1 MLSFAL
7 SQGGQICAWYVERRR
22 SSATSRS
29 GCSMSARGQADA
41 LPLAS
46 RKSVR
51 ASIGRTAA
59 KPDANKKPELA
70 LLGLPRER
78 PPTIAAL
85 AETRRTRW
93 RGLRKAKG

>member
-1 MLSFAL
+1 MLSFAIARRADL
-7 SQGGQICAWYVERRR
+7 RLVRRAPALIGGKQIRLQHER
-22 SSATSRS
+22 AH
-29 GCSMSARGQADA
+29 GQADA